1 LVGGKH
7 ASPVMKRRCPKCD
20 AEWDGPAR
28 IGAREE
34 CPECAAF
41 LHTCVHC
48 TRFDPATGACTLPD
62 VEPVRDPRMANFCE
76 MFEYEPD
83 ARRRAPPPE
92 TADRSDEK
100 DARRKFE
107 DLFRDGGS

>member
-1 LVGGKH
+1 
-7 ASPVMKRRCPKCD
+7 MKRRCPKCD